1 MSKVLAIIS
10 DGFKKVDSK
19 MEWAEEEGYE
29 PPPIWKRL
37 PKIRIYWK
45 KGICM
50 NVIIYG
56 KKLVT
61 LYGISFRKRR

>member
-1 MSKVLAIIS
+1 MSKVLAVIS
-10 DGFKKVDSK
+10 AGFKKVDPK
-19 MEWAEEEGYE
+19 MEWAEEEGYK

-56 KKLVT
+56 KNLVT